1 MRAVLALVL
10 SLLSTAAHAQDFE
23 AYKAAYDTFSSCD
36 FHLAARAWGVDD
48 REGSLRIQRA
58 VQAGEGATV
67 RTLIDGYAPSVTPT
81 GSEVCP
87 YWEPGLSYQDAEALA
102 THWGLGSPEDAKAQV
117 EAKLIHHQE
126 DILAQDLK
134 AARMAA
140 DDALA
145 MRAAFDAKREI
156 FLASY
161 DWCDAEVLAVV
172 WGTDSD
178 DAKAHGGDLIQ
189 SGKDK
194 LIVKALKKGKKVPRP
209 PECTQ

>member
-1 MRAVLALVL
+1 MRAVLALTL
-10 SLLSTAAHAQDFE
+10 SLLSTAAQAQDFD
-23 AYKAAYDTFSSCD
+23 AYKAWYDSFSVCD
-36 FHLAARAWGVDD
+36 YHLATQAWGVDAN
-48 REGSLRIQRA
+48 EASLRIQRA
-58 VQAGEGATV
+58 VSAGKGAEI
-67 RTLIDGYAPSVTPT
+67 RTLIDGFAPSVTPT
-81 GSEVCP
+81 GSAVCN

-102 THWGLGSPEDAKAQV
+102 THWGLGSAEDAKAQV